1 MRHMFYRCVSMLLVF
16 SMLLAWYVPGTVSA
30 GDTTPLAEN
39 TTSEL
44 LFKEDFGLG
53 RAYTFAASTWGS
65 LTQGIAVSNATYP
78 KAVLEGTN
86 TVLHVNLPKTSNT
99 ASSDY
104 NIDARFHTGSAWA
117 ENATFLNGYRG
128 KSIVYQFKFKPVQT
142 PTVNVLLRYL
152 ADTSDT
158 STRNQLSLFSIKAN
172 GEVQAFTKTINQ
184 TFKTGTWYDIA
195 LVCDFT
201 DGSAEIYINGTK
213 VEGSFT
219 IPAYDKLKQDTA
231 GLNPLLRFSDIGN
244 ITDTSEYYLDD
255 IAVYTGTA
263 PVDQF
268 TEKVYYS
275 ENFAAEDYKTTKAEP
290 GKGMDIVQGNTS
302 YPGKVTYITDTTDG
316 NHALNIT
323 TATAGNGWQIDAR
336 YSPDG
341 TWSAFTDAKM
351 QTDVRGKTLI
361 CQFMFKINTYANFR
375 IAFRTENNG
384 TKLMVPIIVKDN
396 VLTAGSGETTVAT
409 LTAGQWYSIAVAMV
423 FPKDGTS
430 NIQSHVY
437 LNNEYKGNYSVR
449 MDQNDLAKANYM
461 VRFYNWSRGTNK
473 DDFLLDNI
481 AVYEASKFIDVE
493 YDKEDTGDGNNI
505 GGGGNAGDSENEDDT
520 GDASGTVGDKVYFKE
535 NFYYTGNKADYL
547 IGNTDGKGIY
557 AYTKN
562 NTSAIV
568 MPKTQDGNT
577 ALYIKA
583 SAADGRETYQ
593 INAIFAE
600 TDTYDGNTSFIDI
613 SGKIIVYQFKIKTIT
628 GAKFNLLL
636 RTVNNGSTKAT
647 NLLSVATDGSIQVER
662 TTLNET
668 LTPGIWYDI
677 AVVCNY
683 ATGKESVYIDGV
695 MAKENLNIANFGT
708 LGLTQANPMIR
719 FVNSGDAADQ
729 EYLLDDI
736 RVYDGDK
743 PRTIEFDAEDIGSDD
758 SSYVG
763 NGGNA
768 GGNGNAS
775 GTVGDKV
782 YFKENF
788 YYTGN
793 KADYL
798 IGNTDGKGIYA
809 YTKNN
814 TSAIVMP
821 KTQDGNTALYI
832 KASAADGRETYQ
844 INAIFAETDTYDGN
858 TSFIDISGKII
869 VYQFKIKTITG
880 AKFNLLLRTVN
891 NGSTKATNLLS
902 VATDGSIQVERT
914 TLNETLT
921 PGIWYDIAVVC
932 NYATGKESVYIDG
945 VMAKENLNIANFGT
959 LGLTQANPMIRFVN
973 SGDAADQ
980 EYLLDDIRVYD
991 GDKPRIIKFDAEDTG
1006 SGRANGVAE
1015 VIEGTGI
1022 FETDFELS
1030 SPMSMGIYNNIIERI
1045 YEPGTNQKNQ
1055 VLHMKRRLAHHFH
1068 ADLRGLYSDSD
1079 AIVYEF
1085 DIYLNDVSTTK
1096 LTLQLKDTNS
1106 KYSTIGYIDK
1116 DGLKVG
1122 GIKMAVLQSKTWYK
1136 LAFVYD
1142 YVTRTRAVYLNGEKI
1157 SGNNLLPIENDFGDS
1172 NMADTLRFWIGAVKE
1187 EEVENYISDL
1197 YIDNIRVYDGT
1208 KPYEGELL
1216 EREVVININYNTST
1230 FTSVSKDWTD
1240 TMKGYISLHVR
1251 NGMMYNN
1258 GQKVKLTTA
1267 PIQIDGKYH
1276 VVLEEICGVLDITYK
1291 KVTST
1296 SATVN
1301 GRSATITTK
1310 DGKHW
1315 IDAKYFFEKVMGKVV
1330 SVDDKA
1336 LTGGLMIAGSTAFV
1350 FPDTY
1355 SNKNSIWT
1363 ERADVQD
1370 LNDFLFFDRPSH
1382 STILADYNA
1391 SKLKGEHPRIQITS
1405 EDVKSIKEGI
1415 KTNDLMASWYRQLIS
1430 AADNLVK
1437 TKTDPLIYEL
1447 DTTGVRLL
1455 QVSREMLNH
1464 MYTLGMAYQ
1473 LTGDQK
1479 YVDRAWVDLNAVC
1492 NFKDWHPIH
1501 DLDPA
1506 EMVTAVSIGYD
1517 WMYNALTVEQ
1527 RQVIEAAVYKLAFYD
1542 AVKGYST
1549 TGSLLSGAVK
1559 VTQNHNI
1566 VLNGSFTIAGL
1577 AFMDVYPEIASYLV
1591 SNAIHGADIMLTEFG
1606 PDGAWKEGPGYWE
1619 YAMQYTAKMLNALD
1633 IVFGTCYSLDKIEG
1647 LDKAANYILALQ
1659 SDQGAHNYGDG
1670 APDNFYVP
1678 EIFYLSNIY
1687 NDPSV
1692 TSTLLTLSKGFMKN
1706 TEDAV
1711 LALMWYDTS
1720 IGADGVE
1727 MEKDNVFK
1735 TEGVV
1740 TFRDKWTTGAT
1751 AFVSIHGGLTRVPH
1765 AQADGGTFIYDW
1777 GGIRWAKE
1785 LGSTPYDTAVSGEYN
1800 PDGRRWLLYRSR
1812 AEAHNTIVINPDN
1825 NSGHNIDSS
1834 AYLTRV
1840 ESKNKG
1846 SIAVLN
1852 MTELYRDN
1860 ASSAIRGFFFTDDR
1874 SSLVVRDEISLI
1886 KADSTVYWFMQTDA
1900 TVKIIEDGK
1909 AALLTKN
1916 GKQVRLDFEITGTA
1930 TAQLAVGPS
1939 TRALLDSMSPVD
1951 FKGDTQDPG
1960 TNRIHIKLSG
1970 AEGDVSITV
1979 KLSPVGIKTSPI
1991 SDYNQAISTWSI
2003 PDGEIE
2009 GKPTVKSVTVGG
2021 REIRF
2026 DESNRGT
2033 YFCIAYVDRNFPNAD
2048 PPITHTEIP
2057 EAIVT
2062 VDTSK
2067 YNVEVTNATMLPGFT
2082 TIVVS
2087 DKNDPANTT
2096 TYIVDMIE
2104 VPEVV
2109 QFRGM
2114 DSIQVVGIQ
2123 VSGTP
2128 EPNNRG
2134 LNVIDNNVGTR
2145 WTDMGIGRWI
2155 TLELEETTTVDQL
2168 MLMFYGGSEERLA
2181 YYSVLVSED
2190 GVNFTYVFT
2199 DGKSLVQIGAPAE
2212 GEYIRIDL
2220 GGVTAKYVRLECN
2233 GNSLQGSDEGWNA
2246 VAEMV
2251 VTRKHV
2257 HTEGLEW
2264 KHTETQHWQAYT
2276 CCGTREGEME
2286 DHSWSFGICTEC
2298 GYSCTH
2304 ADGSEDYC
2312 ELCGIHKDIQKRQL
2326 TVILVVSVAA
2336 VLLIAGGV
2344 VMVIFIRK
2352 RNKQSN
2358 S

>member
-323 TATAGNGWQIDAR
+323 TDTAGNGWQIDAR

-647 NLLSVATDGSIQVER
+647 NLLSVA
-662 TTLNET
+662 
-668 LTPGIWYDI
+668 
-677 AVVCNY
+677 A
-683 ATGKESVYIDGV
+683 
-695 MAKENLNIANFGT
+695 
-708 LGLTQANPMIR
+708 
-719 FVNSGDAADQ
+719 
-729 EYLLDDI
+729 
-736 RVYDGDK
+736 
-743 PRTIEFDAEDIGSDD
+743 
-758 SSYVG
+758 
-763 NGGNA
+763 
-768 GGNGNAS
+768 
-775 GTVGDKV
+775 
-782 YFKENF
+782 
-788 YYTGN
+788 
-793 KADYL
+793 
-798 IGNTDGKGIYA
+798 
-809 YTKNN
+809 
-814 TSAIVMP
+814 
-821 KTQDGNTALYI
+821 
-832 KASAADGRETYQ
+832 
-844 INAIFAETDTYDGN
+844 
-858 TSFIDISGKII
+858 
-869 VYQFKIKTITG
+869 
-880 AKFNLLLRTVN
+880 
-891 NGSTKATNLLS
+891 
-902 VATDGSIQVERT
+902 DGSIQVERT

-1172 NMADTLRFWIGAVKE
+1172 NMADTLRFWIGDVKE

-1336 LTGGLMIAGSTAFV
+1336 LTDGLMIAGSTAFV

-1765 AQADGGTFIYDW
+1765 AHADGGTFIYDW

-2009 GKPTVKSVTVGG
+2009 GKPTVQSVTMGG

-2033 YFCIAYVDRNFPNAD
+2033 YFCIAYVDRNFPDAD

-2199 DGKSLVQIGAPAE
+2199 DGNSLVQIGAPAE